1 MIELSLIGPS
11 EILPFI
17 AIGFASQLVDG
28 ALGMAFGVLSS
39 TLLLTMG
46 MPPAQVSAA
55 VHAVETFTT
64 AASGANHVIH
74 RNVDWRLFA
83 RLLIPGVIGGVIGAY
98 VLTHIDASS
107 ARPFIMVYLLMLA
120 IFLIW
125 RGVRHIPREASPRF
139 ITPLALAGGFLDA
152 AGGGGWGPIVTSNLL
167 AQGAAPRQV
176 IGTVV
181 AAEFFLTLSISLA
194 FLIEIGW
201 AAFTV
206 VTAGLLLGGIV
217 AAPFGAI
224 IARRASARLLLIL
237 VGTILAVVSLSGLVH
252 VLQLW

>member
-1 MIELSLIGPS
+1 MIEISSFRLSEMI
-11 EILPFI
+11 PFI

-39 TLLLTMG
+39 TLLLTLG

-83 RLLIPGVIGGVIGAY
+83 RLLIPGVIGGVVGAY
-98 VLTHIDASS
+98 ILTHVDATA
-107 ARPFIMVYLLMLA
+107 ARPFIMAYLLMLA

-125 RGVRHIPREASPRF
+125 RGVRHVPREASPRF
-139 ITPLALAGGFLDA
+139 VTPLALAGGFLDA

-167 AQGAAPRQV
+167 AQGAAPRLV
-176 IGTVV
+176 IGTVI

-194 FLIEIGW
+194 FIIDIGW

-224 IARRASARLLLIL
+224 IAKRASARLLLIL
-237 VGTILAVVSLSGLVH
+237 VGTILAIVSLSGLIRA
-252 VLQLW
+252 LRL